1 MDISKGGNR
10 AANGKV
16 LPNQAQRRLL
26 RQFVAEKQEKCQKA
40 GIKPIRFKLQDF
52 RKWTPELNKLGPPM
66 RTCVRWKNCWFHH
79 RRKRNFFEFYYEK
92 VRENYQKDKEDVSE
106 VKQPKKRV
114 VSRKMQM
121 RKFIEI
127 LKRKREESEA
137 RGEPVTIITT
147 ADFVKWTKILNKLG
161 PAHPV
166 DKWKMTWKTIKKQK
180 KENLYFK
187 PEDFGKYK
195 EIGCGSSEEF
205 YLSDDDSSEDVEALL
220 TKEYSRNDK
229 EEVQIKSNSVNRGK
243 RRRKKMS
250 GDEDCDAANPEEINQ
265 NFSKLCRICLK
276 QSNKS
281 MKTFV
286 DGSYKNISY
295 LDIYQECIG
304 EPFKIYSFCS
314 TDICD
319 VCEKSLINMYVF
331 RETCLQTDTKLS
343 FIENQKEEELS
354 DELADNSE
362 EDSMNDAQESHE
374 EVGSEEMDVLEEKS
388 IPEDID
394 DSLHKKDKY
403 LSIGNSANDQND
415 IFIQDKVIIPENSK
429 LSTKDESE
437 NTFSPSLHSIPDR
450 GIDQKRDSNSDC
462 TIDSNSEHSIYVE
475 RCSDATDEDSNAE
488 EPRIRNSSIE
498 NPITEDI
505 KKVKKKERPNKAQ
518 IALLRK
524 LVADKKSDNEKF
536 GVRDFRLKK
545 FDFKRWAPQLNALG
559 PPVRPLLKWKDCWF
573 IHNKKKNGFYD
584 FMYRN
589 SRKRYRVDNPSDE
602 LNTQSLGLDPTARK
616 RMNKKQIEVFQKFLE
631 DRRKKAEASGEEFQ
645 IFTKDFIALK
655 PRLNELG
662 PPFRSVNQW
671 KLTYKHTKK
680 NSLKAFAKNVHEIGY
695 ESSDAYY
702 FTNESSDHSS
712 DSEQPSMA

>member
-1 MDISKGGNR
+1 M
-10 AANGKV
+10 
-16 LPNQAQRRLL
+16 
-26 RQFVAEKQEKCQKA
+26 
-40 GIKPIRFKLQDF
+40 
-52 RKWTPELNKLGPPM
+52 NKLHT
-66 RTCVRWKNCWFHH
+66 TCAKSHAL
-79 RRKRNFFEFYYEK
+79 
-92 VRENYQKDKEDVSE
+92 
-106 VKQPKKRV
+106 P
-114 VSRKMQM
+114 
-121 RKFIEI
+121 
-127 LKRKREESEA
+127 
-137 RGEPVTIITT
+137 
-147 ADFVKWTKILNKLG
+147 
-161 PAHPV
+161 
-166 DKWKMTWKTIKKQK
+166 TWKTMKKQK

-229 EEVQIKSNSVNRGK
+229 EEVQTKSNSVRRGK
-243 RRRKKMS
+243 RRRKKVS
-250 GDEDCDAANPEEINQ
+250 GEEDCDAANPEEINQ

-354 DELADNSE
+354 EELEDNSE
-362 EDSMNDAQESHE
+362 EDSMNDSEESHE

-394 DSLHKKDKY
+394 DNLHKKDKY

-415 IFIQDKVIIPENSK
+415 IFIEDKVIISENPK
-429 LSTKDESE
+429 LSVKDGGE

-450 GIDQKRDSNSDC
+450 GTDQKRHSNSDC
-462 TIDSNSEHSIYVE
+462 AMDINSEHSIYVE
-475 RCSDATDEDSNAE
+475 RCSDATDEDNSAE
-488 EPRIRNSSIE
+488 ELRTRNSSIE

-545 FDFKRWAPQLNALG
+545 FDFKRWAPKLNALG

-655 PRLNELG
+655 PRLNEFG